1 MRGAETAMRR
11 VTIKD
16 IAQIAGVSYA
26 TVSRAL
32 SDSPEISEQTRSRI
46 LDICRKE
53 GYRAN
58 VLARS
63 LIRSKTNVLG
73 LIIPDVTNPF
83 YSELSL
89 GIETYARSL
98 GYNVMLCNSLRNDDT
113 TAQLF
118 DFLIGHQVDGI
129 ILANSY
135 SEAKNWVHKYSST
148 IPIVLLSDAID
159 DSEGGG
165 INAVSV
171 DNLEGGRL
179 AAEYLYALGHRK
191 ILYFGFR
198 PSSVTHQMRF
208 RGFCKALDPFG
219 IVPEI
224 IENPA
229 DSSSIANGYALGKTL
244 FQRGFDGTAIFA
256 AADSLA
262 LGVLQAADE
271 FGVAVPEDI
280 SLFGFDNIIYSSLP
294 KIMLSTIDQ
303 RKQLLAEAAVNIL
316 MEILNHPERDEFTHR
331 LIRPTLVIRRSCRAL
346 E

>member
-1 MRGAETAMRR
+1 M
-11 VTIKD
+11 
-16 IAQIAGVSYA
+16 
-26 TVSRAL
+26 SR
-32 SDSPEISEQTRSRI
+32 
-46 LDICRKE
+46 
-53 GYRAN
+53 
-58 VLARS
+58 
-63 LIRSKTNVLG
+63 
-73 LIIPDVTNPF
+73 
-83 YSELSL
+83 
-89 GIETYARSL
+89 GIELYARSL
-98 GYNVMLCNSLRNDDT
+98 GYTVMLCTSLRNDDT

-198 PSSVTHQMRF
+198 PSSVT
-208 RGFCKALDPFG
+208 
-219 IVPEI
+219 
-224 IENPA
+224 
-229 DSSSIANGYALGKTL
+229 

-316 MEILNHPERDEFTHR
+316 MEILNHPERLNNIHGMEHG
-331 LIRPTLVIRRSCRAL
+331 PWTLRSIQCRQFWRHFS
-346 E
+346 

>member
-1 MRGAETAMRR
+1 MRR

-32 SDSPEISEQTRSRI
+32 SGSPEISEQTRSRI

-135 SEAKNWVHKYSST
+135 SEAKNWVHKYSSA

-208 RGFCKALDPFG
+208 RGFCKALDSFG

-229 DSSSIANGYALGKTL
+229 DSSSIAKGASTAL
-244 FQRGFDGTAIFA
+244 R
-256 AADSLA
+256 SLRQPIRLRSA
-262 LGVLQAADE
+262 FCRRPMNSAS
-271 FGVAVPEDI
+271 PYPR
-280 SLFGFDNIIYSSLP
+280 IYLC
-294 KIMLSTIDQ
+294 LDSTISSTPRFPRLCCPRSISANSCWQ
-303 RKQLLAEAAVNIL
+303 RQ
-316 MEILNHPERDEFTHR
+316 
-331 LIRPTLVIRRSCRAL
+331 RSTS
-346 E
+346 